1 MSTEIRRH
9 CERINAGVI
18 IQSTFIERSVMR
30 LSREEVIHIAQLARL
45 GMTEADIEKAREQL
59 SHILENF
66 EVLKEVD
73 TTDIPPTAQSIN
85 LRNVIREDVPSASL
99 TQEQVLA
106 NAPDREE
113 DFIKLRA
120 VLDTDNG

>member
-1 MSTEIRRH
+1 
-9 CERINAGVI
+9 
-18 IQSTFIERSVMR
+18 MR

-73 TTDIPPTAQSIN
+73 TTNIPPTAQSIN
-85 LRNVIREDVPSASL
+85 LRNVLREDVPSASL